1 LENLIVLYL
10 DFYKRIVPDLSYK
23 ELEII
28 KSNISIL
35 RFKKNQ
41 TYIQE
46 NDVQKSIGFIHT
58 GLIRSYFTDIK
69 GKEIN
74 NAFFS
79 ENEFVTDYL
88 SFLKQEKTKYNF
100 QCLEETIIISISY
113 ETVKQAFNQSKNFA
127 NFGRKIAEWA
137 LEIRTKKYESFLF
150 ENAEERYLSF
160 ARENKSIINRIS
172 LSQLSSYLGI
182 ERQTLSRIRAKIL
195 SQK

>member
-1 LENLIVLYL
+1 MENLIVLYL

>member
-1 LENLIVLYL
+1 MKNLIQPYL
-10 DFYKRIVPDLSYK
+10 NYYKNINPKLTDD
-23 ELEII
+23 ELEFI
-28 KSNISIL
+28 KDEISIL
-35 RFKKNQ
+35 RFKKKQ
-41 TYIQE
+41 IYIHE

-58 GLIRSYFTDIK
+58 GLIRSYFIDTN

-88 SFLKQEKTKYNF
+88 SFLKQEKTKYSF
-100 QCLEETIIISISY
+100 QCLEDTTIISISY

-182 ERQTLSRIRAKIL
+182 ERQTLSRIRSKIL